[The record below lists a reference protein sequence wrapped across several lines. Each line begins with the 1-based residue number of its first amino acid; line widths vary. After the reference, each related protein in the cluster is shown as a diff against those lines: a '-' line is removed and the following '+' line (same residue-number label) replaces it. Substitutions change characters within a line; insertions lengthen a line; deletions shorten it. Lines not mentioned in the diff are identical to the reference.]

1 VCTVEEKEL
10 PYVSIHHLQYLYR
23 VFRYVSLHYVAFRSH
38 KDIGTEVVGTVDSY
52 VTYDY
57 MHQKYRRQ
65 ERESVMSCF
74 AGSGKQH
81 TREKGW
87 NVMELVWLWFVLFAA
102 TEFWVAL
109 RWCLFT
115 LASAAAALVLSLGLL
130 CGGCCCCCC

>member
-87 NVMELVWLWFVLFAA
+87 NVMELVV
-102 TEFWVAL
+102 VVRVPL

-130 CGGCCCCCC
+130 CGGCCCC